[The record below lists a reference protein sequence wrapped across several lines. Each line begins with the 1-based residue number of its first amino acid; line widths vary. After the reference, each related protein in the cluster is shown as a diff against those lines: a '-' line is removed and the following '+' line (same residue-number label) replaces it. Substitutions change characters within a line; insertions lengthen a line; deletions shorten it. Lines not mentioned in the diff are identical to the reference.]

1 MLQLIK
7 YAVALGE
14 TESARQIQTLAIEVL
29 DRESIRNAIPAL
41 RRESSVRRAN
51 RWFLAA
57 VILSALFAAGHT
69 AGFFVSRHAARTDP
83 NLTVLT
89 RAMQR
94 HRAMSL
100 VSIPPSLIFANNPA
114 STFPLVDPE
123 YGLSLSTPR
132 LASDPQQAYRF
143 VGLLNFLGFSLLAIL
158 SFFYSVPQGIIS
170 AGLIAGCYLAT
181 FLLSRAS

>member
-1 MLQLIK
+1 M
-7 YAVALGE
+7 
-14 TESARQIQTLAIEVL
+14 
-29 DRESIRNAIPAL
+29 
-41 RRESSVRRAN
+41 RRAN

-83 NLTVLT
+83 NLTDLT

-94 HRAMSL
+94 HRADVLGFHPSILDFREYFSVNFSL
-100 VSIPPSLIFANNPA
+100 LLILN
-114 STFPLVDPE
+114 T
-123 YGLSLSTPR
+123 GLSLSTPR

-158 SFFYSVPQGIIS
+158 SFLYSVPQGIIS